1 MLKIPFLGTPD
12 SPLTSSTQKEFPI
25 ADIVSDV
32 VLYKDGGA
40 ALVLESTS
48 LNFGLLSE
56 IEQEAVI
63 AAYAAL
69 LNSLTYSVQ
78 IVVRS
83 QRKDISHYIKYFEI
97 AQSKIANQKL
107 AAIMADYKNFIQEAI
122 RKKNVLSKKFYI
134 VIPFSALELGI
145 AKSFLL
151 ATKKKEHLP
160 FTKAYVLNKA
170 RITLYPKR
178 DHLIRQAGRLGIAV
192 RQLKTPELIELYY
205 QIFNPQPPAKKAELE
220 FA

>member
-1 MLKIPFLGTPD
+1 MNIPYLSIPD
-12 SPLTSSTQKEFPI
+12 KAISAATQKHLPV
-25 ADIVSDV
+25 ADIVDNMV
-32 VLYKDGGA
+32 VYKDGGA
-40 ALVLESTS
+40 ALILESTS

-122 RKKNVLSKKFYI
+122 RKK
-134 VIPFSALELGI
+134 
-145 AKSFLL
+145 
-151 ATKKKEHLP
+151 
-160 FTKAYVLNKA
+160 
-170 RITLYPKR
+170 
-178 DHLIRQAGRLGIAV
+178 
-192 RQLKTPELIELYY
+192 
-205 QIFNPQPPAKKAELE
+205 
-220 FA
+220 